1 PGRWPA
7 APRLAGLDRAGRL
20 RHAERHV
27 RPAAAG
33 APLVL
38 APVLQ
43 LADAVFDLLPSRLCH
58 PRQLRDPAPGRPGLA
73 WLRAAASDPRRDA
86 LRPGAEARD
95 RRDPDRGVGRNPRR
109 RGVQARA
116 AAHAAGAGAISLGAN
131 CLAPAVPAPTGL
143 RGAAIY
149 RPGLLSTGV
158 LLLLPV
164 ARPSR
169 IAPGPARTPACGLG
183 N

>member
-43 LADAVFDLLPSRLCH
+43 LADGVFDLLPSRLCH

-95 RRDPDRGVGRNPRR
+95 RREPDRGVGRDPRR
-109 RGVQARA
+109 AGVQARA
-116 AAHAAGAGAISLGAN
+116 ASPAAGGGTISLGTN
-131 CLAPAVPAPTGL
+131 CHLSPVLPPSALRAAGLLPA
-143 RGAAIY
+143 
-149 RPGLLSTGV
+149 GLLSTGV
-158 LLLLPV
+158 LLL
-164 ARPSR
+164 
-169 IAPGPARTPACGLG
+169 
-183 N
+183 